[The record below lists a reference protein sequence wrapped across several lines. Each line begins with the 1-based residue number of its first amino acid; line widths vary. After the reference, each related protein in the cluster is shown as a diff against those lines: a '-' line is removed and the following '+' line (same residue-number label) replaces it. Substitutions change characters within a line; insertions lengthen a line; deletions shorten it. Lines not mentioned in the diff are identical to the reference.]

1 MVQARILKDLNEC
14 FGIIENSTR
23 VNKVNKM
30 KLGGDGHAGI

>member
-1 MVQARILKDLNEC
+1 MVQARILKVLNEG

-30 KLGGDGHAGI
+30 KLGGDIHASI